1 MEINAYGTSSTNS
14 TSNLKV
20 STKSSSAL
28 DMNDFLNLMVAQVTN
43 QDSMN
48 PMENTE
54 FVSQM
59 AQFSALQAMT
69 DLSEISMQGQATSLI
84 GKNVVMASYNSKGEL
99 EVQEGIVQKVTIH
112 SGQTKIYVNDI
123 EYDYSNVMEVKNESA
138 ETVTE
143 MDMVAQMLEGINS
156 IKNFLIKEEPAEDS
170 TIEGSRIN

>member
-1 MEINAYGTSSTNS
+1 MEINAYGSSYTSS
-14 TSNLKV
+14 TSNLNI
-20 STKSSSAL
+20 STKDSSAL

-48 PMENTE
+48 PMDNTE

-99 EVQEGIVQKVTIH
+99 EVQEGVVQKVTIH
-112 SGQTKIYVNDI
+112 SGETKLYVNDI
-123 EYDYSNVMEVKNESA
+123 EYDYSNVMEVKNEPE
-138 ETVTE
+138 ETVSE
-143 MDMVAQMLEGINS
+143 IDMISQMLEGINS
-156 IKNFLIKEEPAEDS
+156 IKNFLIKDETESPAV
-170 TIEGSRIN
+170 EGSQPE

>member
-1 MEINAYGTSSTNS
+1 MEINAYGTSG
-14 TSNLKV
+14 TSNLNI
-20 STKSSSAL
+20 STKNSSAL

-69 DLSEISMQGQATSLI
+69 DLTEISMQGQATSLI

-99 EVQEGIVQKVTIH
+99 EIQEGVVQKVTIH
-112 SGQTKIYVNDI
+112 SGETKLFVNDI
-123 EYDYSNVMEVKNESA
+123 EYDYSNVMEVKNESE

-143 MDMVAQMLEGINS
+143 MDIATQMLEGVNS
-156 IKNFLIKEEPAEDS
+156 IKNFLIKDETVDDS
-170 TIEGSRIN
+170 TIEGSQIY

>member
-1 MEINAYGTSSTNS
+1 MEINSYGSSNTSSI
-14 TSNLKV
+14 SNLNV
-20 STKSSSAL
+20 STKNSSAL

-48 PMENTE
+48 PMDNTE

-112 SGQTKIYVNDI
+112 SGQTKLFVNDI
-123 EYDYSNVMEVKNESA
+123 EYDYSNVMEVKNESE

-143 MDMVAQMLEGINS
+143 MDIVTQMLEGINS
-156 IKNFLIKEEPAEDS
+156 IKNFLIKDGTLEGS
-170 TIEGSRIN
+170 TIEGSQIN

>member
-1 MEINAYGTSSTNS
+1 MEINAYGTSN
-14 TSNLKV
+14 TSNTSNINI
-20 STKSSSAL
+20 STKKSSEL

-99 EVQEGIVQKVTIH
+99 EVQEGVVQKVTIH
-112 SGQTKIYVNDI
+112 SGETKLFVNDI
-123 EYDYSNVMEVKNESA
+123 EYDYSNVMEVKNESE

-143 MDMVAQMLEGINS
+143 MDIVTQMLEGINS
-156 IKNFLIKEEPAEDS
+156 IKNFMIKNETEAGS
-170 TIEGSRIN
+170 TIGDSQIN

>member
-1 MEINAYGTSSTNS
+1 MEINSYGSSNTSSI
-14 TSNLKV
+14 SNLNV
-20 STKSSSAL
+20 STKNSSAL

-48 PMENTE
+48 PMDNTE

-99 EVQEGIVQKVTIH
+99 EVQEGKMNRKKPLQKWT
-112 SGQTKIYVNDI
+112 
-123 EYDYSNVMEVKNESA
+123 
-138 ETVTE
+138 
-143 MDMVAQMLEGINS
+143 
-156 IKNFLIKEEPAEDS
+156 
-170 TIEGSRIN
+170 

>member
-1 MEINAYGTSSTNS
+1 MEINAYGSSNTSS
-14 TSNLKV
+14 TSNLNISK
-20 STKSSSAL
+20 KNSSAL

-48 PMENTE
+48 PMDNTE

-99 EVQEGIVQKVTIH
+99 EVQEGVVQKVTIH
-112 SGQTKIYVNDI
+112 SGETKLFVNDI
-123 EYDYSNVMEVKNESA
+123 EYDYSNVMEVKNESE

-143 MDMVAQMLEGINS
+143 MDIVTQMLEGINS
-156 IKNFLIKEEPAEDS
+156 IKNFLIKDGPAEGS
-170 TIEGSRIN
+170 TIEGSQIN